1 MSDSPATQA
10 RPARQVRAAV
20 LTLGASRVVL
30 ELKAFFREK
39 DAVVFIFLFP
49 IVMLAL
55 FAIVFGSDE
64 SSIAAGAT
72 DVNFAQYFL
81 PGMIAAGI
89 ALDSFQTLA
98 TSIAVERDEK
108 TLKQLR
114 GTPMPPVAYFLGKI
128 GMVLAVSLLQVAVL
142 LAVAAIVFGVPLPT
156 DFGSWLTFA
165 WIFALGTAAGTVL
178 GIAYSSVPRSAKAAG
193 PVVAGP
199 VLVLMFVSGVFFV
212 YSDLPGWLQD
222 AAAFFPLKWIAQGM
236 RSVFLP
242 EEFAS
247 LEVAGSWEHGTIA
260 LVLTAWLVAG
270 LVLCTRTFRWQ
281 RRDDR

>member
-1 MSDSPATQA
+1 MSSNSVVRD
-10 RPARQVRAAV
+10 RPPST
-20 LTLGASRVVL
+20 LTIGASRAVL
-30 ELKAFFREK
+30 ELKTFFREK
-39 DAVVFIFLFP
+39 DAVVFVFLFP

-55 FAIVFGSDE
+55 FAVVFGGDE
-64 SSIAAGAT
+64 SGIEAGTT
-72 DVNFAQYFL
+72 DVSVARYFL

-98 TSIAVERDEK
+98 TSIAVERDER

-128 GMVLAVSLLQVAVL
+128 GMVLTVSLVQVALL
-142 LAVAAIVFGVPLPT
+142 LAAAALLFGVSLPA
-156 DFGSWLTFA
+156 DPGSWLTFA
-165 WIFALGTAAGTVL
+165 WILGLGTAAGTVL

-199 VLVLMFVSGVFFV
+199 LLVLMFISGVFFV

-222 AAAFFPLKWIAQGM
+222 VAAVFPLKWIAQGM

-247 LEVAGSWEHGTIA
+247 LEVAASWEHGTIA
-260 LVLTAWLVAG
+260 LVLTVWFIAG
-270 LVLCTRTFRWQ
+270 LALCVRIFRWQ